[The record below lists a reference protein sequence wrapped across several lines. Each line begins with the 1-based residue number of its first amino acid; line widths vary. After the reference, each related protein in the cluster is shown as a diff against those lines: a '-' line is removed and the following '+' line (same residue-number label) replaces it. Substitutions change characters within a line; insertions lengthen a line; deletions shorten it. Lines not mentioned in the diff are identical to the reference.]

1 MGKMVL
7 YATLGTLFC
16 FFMTTLGSATV
27 FLTKKNG
34 SSRFTSLL
42 VGASSGVMLAA
53 VIWSLIIPSLTW
65 NENKSVYGWMA
76 TTIGII
82 LGAAFLA
89 LIDVFTPEVKENDV
103 RKNKKRTKLLFL
115 SVTIHNIP
123 EGMAVG
129 LSIALAVA
137 SHQSI
142 TLLGAFMLALGV
154 GIQNFP
160 EGSAISL
167 PYYQDGNK
175 KSKAFLYGMLSG
187 IVEPLA
193 GILVVFI
200 AQPMVSLLPWILSF
214 AAGTM
219 LYVVVKE
226 LIPEAHENHHR
237 LDLGTIG
244 FIIGFLIM
252 MSLDVLLG

>member
-1 MGKMVL
+1 MGTMIL
-7 YATLGTLFC
+7 YAALGTLFC
-16 FFMTTLGSATV
+16 FLMTTIGSATV
-27 FLTKKNG
+27 FLTKKNS
-34 SSRFTSLL
+34 SSRWTSLL

-65 NENKSVYGWMA
+65 NEENKVYGWMA

-82 LGAAFLA
+82 LGALFLA
-89 LIDVFTPEVKENDV
+89 CIDIFTPEIQKENT
-103 RKNKKRTKLLFL
+103 KKSKKRTKLLFL

-137 SHQSI
+137 SNQSI

-167 PYYQDGNK
+167 PYYQDGNR
-175 KSKAFLYGMLSG
+175 KSISFLYGVLSG
-187 IVEPLA
+187 IVEPIA

-226 LIPEAHENHHR
+226 LIPEAHENR
-237 LDLGTIG
+237 RFDLGTIG
-244 FIIGFLIM
+244 FILGFLLM